1 MVVFL
6 PHSPTDT
13 ELNYKLQNAST
24 ASSRRVG
31 LKLNLK
37 DWQGE
42 ELAVIV
48 LNQVGLA
55 DVWFRVTIIDLRH
68 LTRNIIHFRVGRRNV
83 HHWSEAFL
91 DVLLLVC
98 FTPSR
103 LLKVPL
109 RDLRGGT
116 LTSLYSVVLPPCQAE
131 SEQSIKCW
139 MEMKWWVNFAQGRY
153 FPILCIM
160 C

>member
-55 DVWFRVTIIDLRH
+55 DV
-68 LTRNIIHFRVGRRNV
+68 
-83 HHWSEAFL
+83 
-91 DVLLLVC
+91 
-98 FTPSR
+98 
-103 LLKVPL
+103 
-109 RDLRGGT
+109 
-116 LTSLYSVVLPPCQAE
+116 
-131 SEQSIKCW
+131 
-139 MEMKWWVNFAQGRY
+139 
-153 FPILCIM
+153 
-160 C
+160 